1 MMRLFFMYL
10 VKHIIEDKRIDIRGL
25 IMILLGAVPSQLQD
39 LSDKINQGGGHK
51 HRRLNPNL

>member
-39 LSDKINQGGGHK
+39 LGDKILP
-51 HRRLNPNL
+51 RWRT